1 MCLSKAYVGRDGK
14 MELLFEE
21 VASLRI
27 EKGKILLK
35 TLFGEQKELW
45 GNIKEIDFLDGQIF
59 LEKAK

>member
-21 VASLRI
+21 VASLEI

-35 TLFGEQKELW
+35 TLFGEQKEVLA
-45 GNIKEIDFLDGQIF
+45 NIKEIDFLDGKIF

>member
-1 MCLSKAYVGRDGK
+1 MCLSKAYVGRDGE

-21 VASLRI
+21 VASLQI

-35 TLFGEQKELW
+35 TLFGEQKEIS

-59 LEKAK
+59 LVEVK

>member
-1 MCLSKAYVGRDGK
+1 MCLSKAYAGRDGK

-21 VASLRI
+21 VASLQI

-35 TLFGEQKELW
+35 TLLGEQKEIS

-59 LEKAK
+59 LEEAK

>member
-1 MCLSKAYVGRDGK
+1 MCLSKAHAGRNGK

-21 VASLRI
+21 VASLKI

-35 TLFGEQKELW
+35 TLFGEQKEVW

-59 LEKAK
+59 LEEVK